1 MFVGLISFVDTCYQ
15 VVIDVCHQIDVP
27 AEAQL
32 WFYQAQQVDETKTLD
47 QLKVDIGAILEVK
60 CQV

>member
-1 MFVGLISFVDTCYQ
+1 MFVTRLTSLV
-15 VVIDVCHQIDVP
+15 DVCHQIDVP

>member
-1 MFVGLISFVDTCYQ
+1 MLVIRSI
-15 VVIDVCHQIDVP
+15 VIDVCHQIDVP
-27 AEAQL
+27 VEAQL